1 LASNLG
7 IVDWAGRGVPD
18 QYLTREWKSTADW
31 SAAQLWDDALDA
43 AIDEYIAAP
52 NPAKQKVASKK
63 IQLRSLEMTPYI
75 LAYTSNLIYCAR
87 KGVSGFQVNGMGQ
100 IIAKNVKLA

>member
-1 LASNLG
+1 LASNIG
-7 IVDWAGRGVPD
+7 ITDWAGRGVPD

-31 SAAQLWDDALDA
+31 SGAQLWDDVLDA

-52 NPAKQKVASKK
+52 NPAKQKIASKK
-63 IQLRSLEMTPYI
+63 IQERSLEMTPYI

-87 KGVSGFQVNGMGQ
+87 KGVSGFSVNGMGQ
-100 IIAKNVKLA
+100 IIAKDVKIA